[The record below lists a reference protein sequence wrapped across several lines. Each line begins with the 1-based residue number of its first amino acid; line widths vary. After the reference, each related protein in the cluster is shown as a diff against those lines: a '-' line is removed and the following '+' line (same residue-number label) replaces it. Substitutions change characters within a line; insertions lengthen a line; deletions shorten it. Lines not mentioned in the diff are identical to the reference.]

1 MSHSGT
7 SENLQKNVRKYIFE
21 HFEEHTTA
29 PVLEQII
36 RKFGLDRASAFKVL
50 ADLQSARH
58 IALLTG
64 TQRILMAFP
73 FSSIVTPF
81 RVRVAGKEKEYFA
94 NCAWDAVAIHVA
106 LGKEQW
112 ISSYCHHCSEEIKI
126 HLKDQK
132 VVSQQ
137 TDGSPLIYLALPASK
152 WWENIVLTCSNSMV
166 FFSSKQHLAEW
177 IRSGSVNGGEALT
190 VEQTLKLS
198 VPIYKNKMSLD
209 YARPS
214 REQAISHF
222 QSLGLTSDFWKI

>member
-1 MSHSGT
+1 MSHSST

-21 HFEEHTTA
+21 HFEKHTTA
-29 PVLEQII
+29 PVLEQIM
-36 RKFGLDRASAFKVL
+36 RKFALDRASAFKVL
-50 ADLQSARH
+50 EDLQSARH

-81 RVRVAGKEKEYFA
+81 RVKVAGKEKEYFA

-112 ISSYCHHCSEEIKI
+112 ISSYCHHCSEDVKI

-132 VVSQQ
+132 VVAQQ
-137 TDGSPLIYLALPASK
+137 TDGSPLIYLALPASR
-152 WWENIVLTCSNSMV
+152 WWENIVLTCSNNMV
-166 FFSSKQHLAEW
+166 FFSSKDHLTQW
-177 IRSGSVNGGEALT
+177 IRSTSATGGEALT
-190 VEQTLKLS
+190 VDQTLKLS
-198 VPIYKNKMSLD
+198 VPIYKEKMSLD

-214 REQAISHF
+214 REQTISHF
-222 QSLGLTSDFWKI
+222 QSLGLTGDFWKI